1 MDGAVAPTADGTAPG
16 VRRTAHPRQAL
27 RALPWIAPALLAL
40 ALVFAYG
47 IYRLVREAL
56 HRKDAFVGLEN
67 IQIALDDPLFRTS
80 VGHNL
85 QLLLALPVMVV
96 LALVLAILL
105 FEGLRG
111 WRGHRFFLFLPYILP
126 IPVVGLVFAQI
137 LTFNGALNTALRGAG
152 LDGLAQ
158 DWLGSTSYALW
169 SVAAVIVWKEL
180 GFGIILFLARLL
192 SLPSDVFEAAQVDGA
207 GFWRTHVRITLPL
220 LLPIISFYVV
230 IEAITLV
237 SWVFNYV
244 FVMTSGGPGDA
255 TQVAE
260 TYIYQTATTFNA
272 PFLAA
277 SAAVIL
283 LGGVGVL
290 MVVFSVVRIRANR
303 ASEVL

>member
-1 MDGAVAPTADGTAPG
+1 MDGAVASPDARTAPG
-16 VRRTAHPRQAL
+16 ARRTARPRQVL
-27 RALPWIAPALLAL
+27 RALPWILPALAAL
-40 ALVFAYG
+40 ALVFVYG

-56 HRKDAFVGLEN
+56 YRKEQFVGLEN
-67 IQIALDDPLFRTS
+67 IQIVFEDPLFRTS
-80 VGHNL
+80 IGHNL
-85 QLLLALPVMVV
+85 RLLLALPLMVV
-96 LALVLAILL
+96 VALVLAILL

-111 WRGHRFFLFLPYILP
+111 WRAHRFFLFLPYILP

-137 LTFNGALNTALRGAG
+137 LTFNGALNSALRGAG
-152 LDGLAQ
+152 LDFLAQ
-158 DWLGSTSYALW
+158 DWLGSTTYALW
-169 SVAAVIVWKEL
+169 SVGAVIVWKEL

-192 SLPSDVFEAAQVDGA
+192 SLPNDVFEAAQVDGA
-207 GFWRTHVRITLPL
+207 GFWRTHIKITIPL

-230 IEAITLV
+230 IVAITLL

-260 TYIYQTATTFNA
+260 TYIYQTATNFNA

-277 SAAVIL
+277 GAAVIL
-283 LGGVGVL
+283 LGGVAIG
-290 MVVFSVVRIRANR
+290 MVIFSVVRIRANR